1 MAATIP
7 RISASIFT
15 VFLLVWQPLV
25 QAAEPQEVYWED
37 LVPEGWYPPE
47 PDFGASFFID
57 HESGGAGTQITL
69 DAPVV
74 EAMDNKHVKIP
85 GFILPLEFDGDAVKE
100 FLLVPYVGACIHV
113 PPPPPN
119 QIVLVELAEPLA
131 GTDLYDP
138 VWVEG
143 NLRIETVRTLYAQ
156 SSYTLAGKAI
166 TKYEW

>member
-1 MAATIP
+1 MS
-7 RISASIFT
+7 RMSA
-15 VFLLVWQPLV
+15 FLITALLLAWQPLV
-25 QAAEPQEVYWED
+25 QASEPQEVYWED

-47 PDFGASFFID
+47 PDFSSSFFID
-57 HESGGAGTQITL
+57 HEADPAAVQPSM

-74 EAMDNKHVKIP
+74 ESMHNKHVKIP
-85 GFILPLEFDGDAVKE
+85 GFILPVEFEGDAVIE

-119 QIVLVELAEPLA
+119 QIVLVELEEPLV
-131 GTDLYDP
+131 GTDLFDP

-143 NLRIETVRTLYAQ
+143 ELRIESVRSLYAQ
-156 SSYTLAGKAI
+156 SSYTLAGKEI